1 MNHLDVFKVFY
12 DEQLVD
18 DKDNS
23 SQNNPITSHINNAQA
38 EPEGDMTKEDN
49 NMEVSHQGDT

>member
-1 MNHLDVFKVFY
+1 MDVFKVFY

-18 DKDNS
+18 DKDNP

-38 EPEGDMTKEDN
+38 EPGGDMTKEDN
-49 NMEVSHQGDT
+49 NLEVSHQGDT